1 MDQRAVM
8 GHRAGEHAEILF
20 RGLGDTAGE
29 TGHGHSCV
37 QSTVLVG
44 PATAAILGG
53 TGRKEGAG
61 MAERREMDREMSLD
75 DVIGLEALFAR
86 RAEAA
91 ETALRSF
98 APRRGVAYGPG
109 RGETLNIFPAGEGA
123 PVMVFIHGGFW
134 KSLDADLFSFL
145 APGFV
150 PFGAALVVID
160 YPLMPAVRLGDIVSA
175 CLRAAK
181 WVRANAESFGG
192 DPERI
197 FLSGNSAG
205 GHLVAELMSHPEGAL
220 VLGGTSISGLFDLEP
235 VTRSFQND
243 DLQLTPEE
251 VAAYSPLRR
260 EPAIKAPLIVA
271 VGGDETDEFL
281 RQSRAFAAQCG
292 TEAMEVAGT
301 NHITVLLDGLARPV
315 SALNIAVRRQMGLLP

>member
-1 MDQRAVM
+1 
-8 GHRAGEHAEILF
+8 
-20 RGLGDTAGE
+20 
-29 TGHGHSCV
+29 
-37 QSTVLVG
+37 
-44 PATAAILGG
+44 
-53 TGRKEGAG
+53 

-75 DVIGLEALFAR
+75 DVTGLEALFAR

-98 APRRGVAYGPG
+98 APRRGVAYGAGP
-109 RGETLNIFPAGEGA
+109 GETLNVFPAGAGA
-123 PVMVFIHGGFW
+123 PVMIFIHGGFW

-192 DPERI
+192 DPERV

-205 GHLVAELMSHPEGAL
+205 GHLVAEVMGRPEAAF
-220 VLGGTSISGLFDLEP
+220 VRGGTAISGLFDLEP

-281 RQSRAFAAQCG
+281 RQSRAFAARCG
-292 TEAMEVAGT
+292 TEAMVVPAT
-301 NHITVLLDGLARPV
+301 NHITILLDALARPTA
-315 SALNIAVRRQMGLLP
+315 ALNMAVRRQMGLAP